1 MLSERRIIDVF
12 QLVWKEPDV
21 EGVVAF
27 MCGEKAFEYVHFYCI
42 YGYFQEKKF
51 IAKLKVNWCRETRI
65 RNSLAK
71 MSKGRQAASQGRIDS
86 FFTTQ
91 KVC

>member
-1 MLSERRIIDVF
+1 MFTERSSNNIF

-27 MCGEKAFEYVHFYCI
+27 MCGEKAFEYVYVI
-42 YGYFQEKKF
+42 VIMVILKKKMNV
-51 IAKLKVNWCRETRI
+51 KLKMNLCRETRI